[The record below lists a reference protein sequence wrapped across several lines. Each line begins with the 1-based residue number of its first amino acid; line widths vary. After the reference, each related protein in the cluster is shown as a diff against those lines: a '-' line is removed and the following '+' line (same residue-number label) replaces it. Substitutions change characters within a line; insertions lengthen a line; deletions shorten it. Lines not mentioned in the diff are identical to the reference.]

1 MRARIRTRLRMCLHM
16 RTLLRTRTRTR
27 KRVRIHRVGGCALAL
42 VVLQVWVP
50 SRMGARAHRFARSC
64 ALLLCYSA

>member
-1 MRARIRTRLRMCLHM
+1 MRLHMRKRIRTR
-16 RTLLRTRTRTR
+16 TGTRTRIRT
-27 KRVRIHRVGGCALAL
+27 HRVGGSVLAL